1 MRQKKVK
8 NDCTVTEEKMYDSKN
23 MLVKLPKDVVDKVE
37 AICNKKNIHKNDLL
51 GQIIIKN
58 IDDLDDIDRVACNDE
73 HRVYSLMSR
82 YTYSKLTELLHKY
95 NKSHTFDI
103 TPGQYI
109 IQLIID
115 AHRDYIS
122 KGRKDSIYTSK
133 GKDKDDNKNNDK
145 SIKEYINHKASI
157 MKHNM
162 KYFQSVIDNLS
173 TAIEFKDSKHANL
186 ILDTINRA
194 NNSIEKFN
202 TAMSDFVTA
211 IHKEIK

>member
-1 MRQKKVK
+1 MRQKKAK
-8 NDCTVTEEKMYDSKN
+8 NDCTVTEEKVYDSKN
-23 MLVKLPKDVVDKVE
+23 ILVKLPKDVIDRIE
-37 AICNKKNIHKNDLL
+37 ALCDKKNMHKNDLL
-51 GQIIIKN
+51 GQLIIKN
-58 IDDLDDIDRVACNDE
+58 IDDIDGMDKVTRNDE

-95 NKSHTFDI
+95 NKSHTFEI

-115 AHRDYIS
+115 AHRAYVS
-122 KGRKDSIYTSK
+122 NGRKESIYNPK
-133 GKDKDDNKNNDK
+133 IKDKDNIKTDE
-145 SIKEYINHKASI
+145 SIKEYINYKASV

-173 TAIEFKDSKHANL
+173 TAVEFKDSKHANL

-194 NNSIEKFN
+194 NDSIEKFN

-211 IHKEIK
+211 MNKEIK